1 MSHEGLFAQCLET
14 LPRCLVAILRRQQA
28 SGPEEGR
35 KELAPRGNATGCPPH
50 TPAKTER
57 GISTSHIQCLAKEKP
72 VFGRQGAQDCGEVW
86 LRNSLC
92 CSGRTCHHTAPPSA
106 RVCTGSPG
114 PSWDFKGNW
123 CVWGESSLAQSPD
136 RVFLHT
142 PIHHVG

>member
-1 MSHEGLFAQCLET
+1 MGQ
-14 LPRCLVAILRRQQA
+14 
-28 SGPEEGR
+28 R
-35 KELAPRGNATGCPPH
+35 KAGKMLAPRGNAASCPPH
-50 TPAKTER
+50 TPAKKER

-86 LRNSLC
+86 LRSSLC

-123 CVWGESSLAQSPD
+123 CVWSESSLAQSPD
-136 RVFLHT
+136 RVFPPHPHPPCRLRSSPEGQVWPGL
-142 PIHHVG
+142 PIAQSGQWQTAAL